1 MHILENR
8 IPPPLVALVFGLAMW
23 GIASTAP
30 TVPAGDS
37 SQLIAA
43 SAITLIGAF
52 FCIAGVVS
60 FRLAKTTVNPL
71 KPEKATS
78 LVSTGIY
85 QVSRNPMYVG
95 FALFLLAWAVYL
107 ASLWALIGV
116 PGFVLYMNRF
126 QIAPEERALLSLFGG
141 EFEEYRLRVKRW
153 L

>member
-1 MHILENR
+1 
-8 IPPPLVALVFGLAMW
+8 
-23 GIASTAP
+23 
-30 TVPAGDS
+30 
-37 SQLIAA
+37 
-43 SAITLIGAF
+43 
-52 FCIAGVVS
+52 
-60 FRLAKTTVNPL
+60 
-71 KPEKATS
+71 
-78 LVSTGIY
+78 
-85 QVSRNPMYVG
+85 MYVG